1 MKLRKN
7 WLYGPFKSDFPTA
20 NPIHFQPPIE
30 KPILLNKTI
39 PVNKT
44 STEIKNISYRKKEV
58 NYDKL
63 PPWRDA
69 CVKSHELFILETK
82 KLTII

>member
-1 MKLRKN
+1 MKPKKK
-7 WLYGPFKSDFPTA
+7 WLYGPFRSDFPTS
-20 NPIHFQPPIE
+20 NPIHYQPPIE
-30 KPILLNKTI
+30 KPTLKIIQNNINL
-39 PVNKT
+39 
-44 STEIKNISYRKKEV
+44 EIKNISCTKKEV

-69 CVKSHELFILETK
+69 CVKSHKLFLWESK